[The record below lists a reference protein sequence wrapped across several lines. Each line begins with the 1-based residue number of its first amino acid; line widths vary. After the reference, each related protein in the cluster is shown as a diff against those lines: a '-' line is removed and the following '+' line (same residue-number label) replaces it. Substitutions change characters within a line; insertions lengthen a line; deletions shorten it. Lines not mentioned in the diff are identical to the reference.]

1 LIHTVTSINFC
12 LVFLFPLSDNPKK
25 GCVWC

>member
-25 GCVWC
+25 GCV